1 MFDINIETELKEPQ
15 LNEALFENYLNLVT
29 QALEVEDNFSFNIFF
44 TDNIKGEIKNLNKEY
59 RDKDESTDVLTFRL
73 EDDDS
78 FPVFEGEEKELGDIF
93 LCIEKAQENANT
105 FAVSLKEELLR
116 LSIHGVL
123 HLLGFDHATNDFATE
138 PMLVKQE
145 ALLLSLKS
153 KIS

>member
-29 QALEVEDNFSFNIFF
+29 QALEVEDNFSFNIVSEE
-44 TDNIKGEIKNLNKEY
+44 DIKNLNKEY

>member
-1 MFDINIETELKEPQ
+1 MFDINIEIELKEPQ

-29 QALEVEDNFSFNIFF
+29 QALEVEDNFSFNIVSEE
-44 TDNIKGEIKNLNKEY
+44 DIKNLNKEY

-78 FPVFEGEEKELGDIF
+78 FPVFEEEEKELGDIF
-93 LCIEKAQENANT
+93 LCIEKAQENANS
-105 FAVSLKEELLR
+105 FGVSLEEELLR

-123 HLLGFDHATNDFATE
+123 HLLGYDHATNDFTTE

-145 ALLLSLKS
+145 ALLLSLKPKLS
-153 KIS
+153 L

>member
-29 QALEVEDNFSFNIFF
+29 QALEVEDNFSFNIVSEE
-44 TDNIKGEIKNLNKEY
+44 DINNLNKEY

>member
-1 MFDINIETELKEPQ
+1 MFDINIEIELKEPQ

-29 QALEVEDNFSFNIFF
+29 QALEVEDNFSFNIVSEE
-44 TDNIKGEIKNLNKEY
+44 DIKNLNKEY

>member
-29 QALEVEDNFSFNIFF
+29 QALEVEDNFSFNIVSEE
-44 TDNIKGEIKNLNKEY
+44 DIKNLNKEY
-59 RDKDESTDVLTFRL
+59 RDKDESTDVLTFRH
-73 EDDDS
+73 EDEDS